1 MALVMGMMVC
11 VRSWGEADAGGGTA
25 KSQRTG
31 ERHGGAYVIRF
42 VVEIGPGPHVK
53 MGAR

>member
-11 VRSWGEADAGGGTA
+11 VRSWGGRCRRRHSEIA
-25 KSQRTG
+25 KVVSVTG
-31 ERHGGAYVIRF
+31 VHMSSDL
-42 VVEIGPGPHVK
+42 VEIGPGPHVK